1 MNETTDKILLINGP
15 NLNMLGFRDPEQYGT
30 FSLQDVVDLV
40 KQTTEPFHFSVTA
53 YQSNHEGDLIDQI
66 HDAMRT
72 HAGILINAGALTHTS
87 YALRDALELTHLP
100 VIEIHIS
107 DIHQREPFRRL
118 SVIEDVCLDQI
129 SGQGI
134 NSYKLAAEKLCRHLR
149 GHQNE
154 T

>member
-1 MNETTDKILLINGP
+1 M
-15 NLNMLGFRDPEQYGT
+15 
-30 FSLQDVVDLV
+30 
-40 KQTTEPFHFSVTA
+40 TA